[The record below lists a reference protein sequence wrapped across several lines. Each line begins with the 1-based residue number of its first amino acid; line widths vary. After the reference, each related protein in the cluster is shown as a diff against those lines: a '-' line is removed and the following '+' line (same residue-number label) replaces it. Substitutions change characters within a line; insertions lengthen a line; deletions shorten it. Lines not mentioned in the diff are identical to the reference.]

1 MTGVAKARSQ
11 TRQAG
16 RIFIDSSGRTYPI
29 SSYHHTSSHKT
40 PALTATETQARI
52 HRKTSISKHNQTSS
66 KQSSDGNGHIAS
78 ISSPATMALSRI
90 GSPDPQIE
98 SSRTAGTKQQA
109 QVSVANASFELD
121 SPRAASPPPESS
133 AYPGL
138 SHSISGP
145 ATGGKNRRVISRSP
159 AVSHADKPAPSL
171 YAWPNTD
178 NASMH
183 SDQDFDLGY
192 KGKPAKPF
200 CHKMHTRV
208 WSSVY
213 TRAAEDY
220 VRELLEVRYPVR
232 AETGNQERSALL
244 GGWRWGLRSLWMRN
258 L

>member
-1 MTGVAKARSQ
+1 MMGRTKARSQ

-16 RIFIDSSGRTYPI
+16 RVFIDSSGRTYPI
-29 SSYHHTSSHKT
+29 SSYYHTSSHKT
-40 PALTATETQARI
+40 TTLTATEIQARI
-52 HRKTSISKHNQTSS
+52 HRKTSISKHNQISP
-66 KQSSDGNGHIAS
+66 KQSFDGNGHVAS
-78 ISSPATMALSRI
+78 ISSRATMALNRV

-109 QVSVANASFELD
+109 QVSVANASFKLD

-138 SHSISGP
+138 NGSISGP
-145 ATGGKNRRVISRSP
+145 STGGKNRGVVSSSV
-159 AVSHADKPAPSL
+159 AVSHVERPAPSR

-183 SDQDFDLGY
+183 SDQEFDLGY

-244 GGWRWGLRSLWMRN
+244 GGWTWGPRSLWMRN